1 MAGDPKN
8 PQIGAL
14 IFDISEVEP
23 YKKDLPPGACQGMLT
38 ERSGFTGVYNEIL
51 TNQASHGAK
60 AGIPD
65 ADAAELITCTERIA
79 RIDAFLPAVLKAV
92 EVLTET
98 RYFLDDR
105 RQHIVFDAATA
116 IDRRARS
123 NPDLVAFYEKTRAY
137 RSAAA
142 KKALKTKER
151 NAAEEQAPDGEHDV
165 RPEPSMPATA

>member
-1 MAGDPKN
+1 MAGDPTN
-8 PQIGAL
+8 PQIGDFS
-14 IFDISEVEP
+14 FDFTEIKP
-23 YKKDLPPGACQGMLT
+23 YSKDLAPGACQGMLT
-38 ERSGFTGVYNEIL
+38 EREGFLGVYNEIL

-65 ADAAELITCTERIA
+65 ADAAELTLCTERIA
-79 RIDAFLPAVLKAV
+79 RIDAFLPAILKAV
-92 EVLTET
+92 EILTET

-123 NPDLVAFYEKTRAY
+123 NPDLFAVYEKTRAY

-142 KKALKTKER
+142 KKALKTEER

-165 RPEPSMPATA
+165 RAEPIAPATA